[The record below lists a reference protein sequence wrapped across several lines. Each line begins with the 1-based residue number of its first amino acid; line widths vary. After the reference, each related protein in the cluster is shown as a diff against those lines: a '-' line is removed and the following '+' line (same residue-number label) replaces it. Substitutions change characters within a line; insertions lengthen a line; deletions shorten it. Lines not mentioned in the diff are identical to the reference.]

1 MIFVGKNGK
10 NYTSA
15 SQPLG
20 KGGEGAVYSI
30 VGMPDLVLKVYHEG
44 KRTETRH
51 RKLLAML
58 DSPLSPSAMNQVTWP
73 VDVVYQNGSFMGY
86 VMPAIKNGEELNVLH
101 TDKYICTLSEK
112 ITVAKNLCA
121 AVNSVHNAGQVCGD
135 LNPNNINIDPNS
147 LFVTLLDADS
157 YHITQ
162 ESRTYRCSVGL
173 PEYLPRE
180 VQEKMKNGINL
191 ETAPLPTFS
200 KYSDYFALAV
210 HVFALLMN
218 GCHPY
223 ACAVDNKV
231 NISPLSQRKPSVTA
245 PQPIDNI
252 CNGFFPFEEKRTG
265 FTAPVYAPDYN
276 YLPKEIR
283 NLFKRAFVDS
293 NNDPEKRPDT
303 VEWYNALDAM
313 QKELKSCTQNNKHM
327 YPDKVKKCPW
337 CELENRPLPTQ
348 ASLSATVTNTPAA
361 YTSATVKPQPS
372 ARTYTTHS
380 APRAS
385 SNTST
390 ATSGG
395 ITESAGM
402 FWFLTL
408 AISLI
413 FQAVI
418 HSAFGD
424 SLISG
429 VFGSGGGGI
438 ESLGIDL
445 AIMIGPWGFV
455 VFSVIGTLIY
465 NFLWCSSGQLYG
477 YKWYHYVL
485 SVLTSIGF
493 SVLYIPIVY
502 LLSFIVGIA
511 ACIFVVALL
520 GTLASD

>member
-10 NYTSA
+10 NYTLA

-30 VGMPDLVLKVYHEG
+30 DGMPGLVLKVYHEG

-58 DSPLSPSAMNQVTWP
+58 DSPLSPSAMQQVTWP

-121 AVNSVHNAGQVCGD
+121 AVNSVHNAGQVIGD

-147 LFVTLLDADS
+147 LFVTLLDTDS
-157 YHITQ
+157 YHVTQ
-162 ESRTYRCSVGL
+162 GSRTYRCGVGL

-200 KYSDYFALAV
+200 KYSDYFALSV

-218 GCHPY
+218 GCHPF

-245 PQPIDNI
+245 PQPIGNI
-252 CNGFFPFEEKRTG
+252 LNGFFPFEEKRQG
-265 FTAPVYAPDYN
+265 FTTPVYAPDYN
-276 YLPKEIR
+276 YLPNEIR
-283 NLFKRAFVDS
+283 SLFKRAFVDGHT
-293 NNDPEKRPDT
+293 DPEKRPT
-303 VEWYNALDAM
+303 AVEWYNALDKM
-313 QKELKSCTQNNKHM
+313 QKELKTCKQKDKHM
-327 YPDKVKKCPW
+327 FPDKVKKCPW

-348 ASLSATVTNTPAA
+348 QSFATTVTNPPAVA
-361 YTSATVKPQPS
+361 NTSAPITNTQ
-372 ARTYTTHS
+372 TFTTHT
-380 APRAS
+380 APRAA
-385 SNTST
+385 SNTAT
-390 ATSGG
+390 MTSGG

-418 HSAFGD
+418 HSTFGD

-429 VFGSGGGGI
+429 VFGSGGNGI

-465 NFLWCSSGQLYG
+465 NSLWCSSGQLYG

-520 GTLASD
+520 GTLAAD